1 MQPVEVPIANIIV
14 KGRFRQEMGDVEAL
28 ADSIQAIG
36 LLQPITIDDR
46 MHLLAGER
54 RLLAHKQLGKTFISA
69 LVRPYKDTVDALE
82 VELAENLAR
91 KDMTW
96 QEISRLEK
104 RIYDEKLKVGH
115 WTNREQA
122 KMLNESKSTTNRN
135 IKMAE
140 AMEMIPEL
148 AHHTTFDDAWKEYKK
163 IEENFVAKIL
173 QEKVPENVRQASKW
187 ADDHYHVGDAFVGMR
202 KIRDGLA
209 HFAEIDPP
217 YGVDLD
223 RRKSRNKTSA
233 SMQEYNEVDADE
245 YIPFYAKIA
254 GEIFRILKADSF
266 AVFWYGWDWH
276 EEVRQVLLSAGFK
289 VPTVPA
295 IWTKGNAGQ
304 TASPDTTF
312 GSCHEPFFL
321 ARKGMPKLAK
331 PGRGNVF
338 DFKPVPASHKVHATE
353 RPIELM
359 EEILN
364 TCLFPGST
372 IIIPFLGSGATLR
385 AAYKTGHTG
394 FGWDLSEE
402 HKKGFLKNVA
412 KDVGEPED
420 DDEQ

>member
-1 MQPVEVPIANIIV
+1 MQPVEIPIADIIV
-14 KGRFRQEMGDVEAL
+14 KGRFRQEMGDVDAL

-36 LLQPITIDDR
+36 LIQPITIDDR

-54 RLLAHKQLGKTFISA
+54 RLLAHKQLGKTSISA
-69 LVRPYKDTVDALE
+69 LVRPYKDMVDALE

-96 QEISRLEK
+96 QEVSRLEK
-104 RIYDEKLKVGH
+104 RIYDEKLKAGH

-122 KMLNESKSTTNRN
+122 KMLNESKTTTNRN

-148 AHHTTFDDAWKEYKK
+148 ANHASFDDAWKEYKK
-163 IEENFVAKIL
+163 IEENFVAEIL
-173 QEKVPENVRQASKW
+173 QKKVPDNVRQASKW

-202 KIRDGLA
+202 KVRDELA
-209 HFAEIDPP
+209 HFAEVDPP

-254 GEIFRILKADSF
+254 SEVFRILKPDSF

-276 EEVRQVLLSAGFK
+276 EEVRQTLLGAGFK

-295 IWTKGNAGQ
+295 IWTKGNSGQ

-338 DFKPVPASHKVHATE
+338 DYKPVPTSHKVHATE
-353 RPIELM
+353 RPLELM

-372 IIIPFLGSGATLR
+372 IIVPFLGSGATLR
-385 AAYKTGHTG
+385 AAYKTGHIG

-412 KDVGEPED
+412 KDIGETEDEPE
-420 DDEQ
+420 